1 MVASLLDAETALKTQ
16 CAPLFAC
23 CLLRGVGAS
32 WPKHPLACLC
42 ALDLLF
48 LLHIDVLEQ
57 LAALMDAD
65 LVVDVP
71 DMYVDRMR

>member
-16 CAPLFAC
+16 CAPLFAW
-23 CLLRGVGAS
+23 CLLRGTEHRGPSARL
-32 WPKHPLACLC
+32 PER

-71 DMYVDRMR
+71 DMRVDRMR

>member
-16 CAPLFAC
+16 RAPFPPVAC
-23 CLLRGVGAS
+23 YAALGHRG
-32 WPKHPLACLC
+32 PYACLPER

-48 LLHIDVLEQ
+48 LLHVDVLEQ

-65 LVVDVP
+65 FVVDVP
-71 DMYVDRMR
+71 DMRVDRMR